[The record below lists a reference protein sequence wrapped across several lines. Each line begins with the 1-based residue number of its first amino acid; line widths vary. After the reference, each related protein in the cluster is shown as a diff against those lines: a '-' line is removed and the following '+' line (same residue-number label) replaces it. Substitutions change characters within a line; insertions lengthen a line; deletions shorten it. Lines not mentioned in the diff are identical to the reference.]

1 MASGAPP
8 PPLPDWLARM
18 FPPGMRRTMVEV
30 GGLRMHVAE
39 WGDAGDRPVLLLHG
53 NPSWSFLYRKV
64 VAELAGERL
73 RLVVPDLV
81 GLGCSDKP
89 ADAAVHTLPAHGEW
103 VGRLIDALSL
113 RDLVFVGQ
121 DWGGPIGMYAL
132 SSRMDCLAGLV
143 VLNTVLSP
151 PRPGFRPTWFHRF
164 SRWPVVSNV
173 AYRFGFPMN
182 IMRFVQGDRRSI
194 GGDVARGYRW
204 PLRRV
209 RDRVAP
215 LALARLVPDSQ
226 DHPSIAPLRVC
237 DEAARSFRGPVAIVW
252 GDDDPVL
259 GRVIG
264 HMQRMFP
271 EADVTRTR
279 AGHFLQE
286 EVPREIARAIV
297 RVASAVTA
305 QRSSIPPTA

>member
-1 MASGAPP
+1 MVSEATPA
-8 PPLPDWLARM
+8 PLPAWLTRM
-18 FPPGMRRTMVEV
+18 FPRDMRRTMIDV

-39 WGDAGDRPVLLLHG
+39 WGAPTDRPVLLLHG
-53 NPSWSFLYRKV
+53 NPSWGFLYREV
-64 VAELAGERL
+64 VANLAGGPL

-89 ADAAVHTLPAHGEW
+89 RDPAVHTLPAHGDW
-103 VGRLIDALSL
+103 VGRVIDALSL

-121 DWGGPIGMYAL
+121 DWGGAIGMYAL
-132 SSRMDCLAGLV
+132 ASRMERLAGMV

-151 PRPGFRPTWFHRF
+151 PRAGFRPTWFHRF

-182 IMRFVQGDRRSI
+182 IMQFVQGDRGSI
-194 GGDVARGYRW
+194 SGDVARGYRW
-204 PLRRV
+204 PLRRAS
-209 RDRVAP
+209 DRVAP
-215 LALARLVPDSQ
+215 LALARMVPNGEE
-226 DHPSIAPLRVC
+226 HPSIAPLRVC
-237 DEAARSFRGPVAIVW
+237 DEAARSFNGPVAIVW
-252 GDDDPVL
+252 GDADPVL

-271 EADVTRTR
+271 SADVTRTR

-297 RVASAVTA
+297 RVASAA
-305 QRSSIPPTA
+305 PPYRSR